1 MSSISIILCDWI
13 KWIIWFWTWPKII
26 FSCSNNGD
34 QSWTNFKANLWHLT
48 CGTVLF
54 YDWQFHFFAFSR
66 YHLTLTIHLDLSTH
80 PMNFSINYFKSSL
93 KWKRPE
99 NFGNFGQFLK
109 FTTFHLWRSVD
120 EKNKTRKKERD
131 KKRRNKQRKKTEIEK
146 KNE

>member
-26 FSCSNNGD
+26 FSRSNNGN
-34 QSWTNFKANLWHLT
+34 QNWTNFKANPWHLT
-48 CGTVLF
+48 CDTVSF
-54 YDWQFHFFAFSR
+54 FDWQFHFL
-66 YHLTLTIHLDLSTH
+66 HLTLPFQLLPYTYIDLSTH

-120 EKNKTRKKERD
+120 EKNKTRKKERN
-131 KKRRNKQRKKTEIEK
+131 KGKETSKEKRQR
-146 KNE
+146 